1 MFERILLAID
11 GSDQTHNVL
20 TAAESLAKLSTG
32 EVRVMHVRE
41 FGFAGRAGQVDL
53 EDKAEAHQ
61 IVDQAVEQLINAGI
75 GATGVVR
82 GALHGHAAG
91 EILDEAASAGSTV
104 IVMGSH
110 GHSEL
115 VGLIIG
121 STTHKV
127 LHLGQLPVLVVR

>member
-11 GSDQTHNVL
+11 ASAQKSTVL
-20 TAAESLAKLSTG
+20 DAAESLAKLSHG
-32 EVRVMHVRE
+32 EVRVLHVRE

-61 IVDQAVEQLINAGI
+61 LVDGAVDQLVSAGI

-91 EILDEAASAGSTV
+91 EILDEATSSGSTV
-104 IVMGSH
+104 IVLGSR
-110 GHSEL
+110 GHTEL
-115 VGLIIG
+115 VGLI
-121 STTHKV
+121 
-127 LHLGQLPVLVVR
+127 